1 MNAADAFIDTNV
13 LLYLISSDET
23 KATRAEAVVGDGGVV
38 SVQVLNEFADVALRK
53 YRCPWAKVQDVLSIV
68 KSLCDVRAISL
79 ETHDLGLSLA
89 QRYRFRVYDGMIVAA
104 AILADC
110 RVLFSED
117 MQHGQRI
124 SGLTIR
130 NPFAMR

>member
-13 LLYLISSDET
+13 LLYLISGDET
-23 KATRAEAVVGDGGVV
+23 KANRAEAVLGEGGVV
-38 SVQVLNEFADVALRK
+38 SVQVLTEFADVALRK
-53 YRCPWAKVQDVLSIV
+53 YSCSWTKVQDVLSIV
-68 KSLCDVRAISL
+68 KALCDVRSISV

-89 QRYRFRVYDGMIVAA
+89 QRYKFRVYDGMIVAA

-110 RVLFSED
+110 KVLFSED

-124 SGLTIR
+124 GELEIR
-130 NPFAMR
+130 NPFVTH

>member
-23 KATRAEAVVGDGGVV
+23 KATRAEAIVGDGGVV
-38 SVQVLNEFADVALRK
+38 SAQVLNEFADVALRNCS
-53 YRCPWAKVQDVLSIV
+53 CPWPKVQDVLSIV
-68 KSLCDVRAISL
+68 KSLCDVQPVTV
-79 ETHDLGLSLA
+79 ETHDLGLSIA

-117 MQHGQRI
+117 MRHRQRI
-124 SGLTIR
+124 GSLEIR
-130 NPFAMR
+130 NPFAAR